1 MNGKKGKGRMEPEN
15 RIPEEEYWL
24 NQRKPD
30 NRMNEEHHHHGGRH
44 HHKRKS
50 GWKKVLAIVLVVILL
65 VLAAAAAGAYFYFKT
80 GLYGKSN
87 YVKNT
92 GYTVAESIEQET
104 YVDEEGKI
112 QVMTEAT
119 LDQKEEND
127 VVAKHEEALK
137 NLKDQIAK
145 PTGTYN
151 LLLIGVDRRDTSWS
165 GNSDVMMLV
174 TVNHDKKTIYMTSFL
189 RDLYANIPEVGVRK
203 LNASCAYGGAPLCV
217 ATIKQNYGVEI
228 DNYAMV
234 DFNAMADI
242 VDALGGVDLEVSAEE
257 AVFANNT
264 AAGMIAAS
272 GKAYAWQDVDPAG
285 GMVHMDGY
293 HAVGYARN
301 RYTGNTYDFG
311 RTERQRK
318 VLFAIFEKAKSGG
331 LGSLSKAAE
340 SVLPYVTH
348 DIDEVTL
355 LKLISQVP
363 SWLDYDVEQQHI
375 PYDGEYYSQ
384 NEILIPTDMGATI
397 AKLRETIY

>member
-1 MNGKKGKGRMEPEN
+1 MEPE
-15 RIPEEEYWL
+15 
-24 NQRKPD
+24 KKVS
-30 NRMNEEHHHHGGRH
+30 GK
-44 HHKRKS
+44 KR
-50 GWKKVLAIVLVVILL
+50 WKRVLAIVLIVVVL
-65 VLAAAAAGAYFYFKT
+65 VVAAAGAGAYFYFKT

-87 YVKNT
+87 YVKNN
-92 GYTVAESIEQET
+92 GYTVAEPVEQET
-104 YVDEEGKI
+104 YVDEDGKT
-112 QVMTEAT
+112 QVVTEAT
-119 LDQKEEND
+119 LDQKEEED
-127 VVAKHEEALK
+127 VVAKHEEALSK
-137 NLKDQIAK
+137 LKDQIAA

-165 GNSDVMMLV
+165 GNSDVMMLI

-217 ATIKQNYGVEI
+217 ETIKQNYGVEI

-234 DFNAMADI
+234 DFNAMIDI
-242 VDALGGVDLEVSAEE
+242 VDALGGVDVEITEEEAEVSNGYIRSMAE
-257 AVFANNT
+257 ANGESYEEHLFT
-264 AAGMIAAS
+264 STGL
-272 GKAYAWQDVDPAG
+272 
-285 GMVHMDGY
+285 VHMDGY
-293 HAVGYARN
+293 QAVGFARN

-331 LGSLSKAAE
+331 LGSLTKAAD

-363 SWLDYDVEQQHI
+363 SWLDYDVEQLHI

-384 NEILIPTDMGATI
+384 NEILIPTDLEATI
-397 AKLRETIY
+397 QKLRETIY